1 MTEEIE
7 NVQQGGGGEQSATG
21 AEEVK
26 QALAEA
32 PSQDAK
38 NLAMLLH
45 LLGIVGFFAPLLI
58 WIIQKDKYK
67 FVDEHGK
74 AAMNY
79 HISLIIYYA
88 AALLSVVMMIGFLLV
103 PALVILHIVL
113 VIIATIKASNGELY
127 QYPIAIKF
135 LK

>member
-1 MTEEIE
+1 M
-7 NVQQGGGGEQSATG
+7 
-21 AEEVK
+21 AEENENL
-26 QALAEA
+26 QAAQEPDKAVEA
-32 PSQDAK
+32 GETSKDAR

-45 LLGIVGFFAPLLI
+45 FLGIVGFFAPLVI
-58 WIIQKDKYK
+58 WVTQKDKHK

-88 AALLSVVMMIGFLLV
+88 AALVSCVVLIGILLV

-113 VIIATIKASNGELY
+113 VIIATIKASNGQLY